1 MAVIHGAA
9 VNQDG
14 KSVSLTAPNG
24 RAQEAVINK
33 ALEEAGIA
41 GHEVD
46 Y

>member
-1 MAVIHGAA
+1 M
-9 VNQDG
+9 
-14 KSVSLTAPNG
+14 TAPNG
-24 RAQEAVINK
+24 RAQEAVINE